1 MLIIFAASG
10 GNVSRSRNR
19 TGVRC
24 GEFASEFG
32 CLPVS
37 SCNSRRH
44 SSERSPHSRPSP
56 PKASAHSPALAREPT
71 ISQTVEVI
79 RASTKPPIYPHIF
92 AAKTVSNCAR
102 AQFAIGE
109 KGWGDDRCVK
119 RSSRSVEFPRGSQRV
134 LAVSSSRGASGSK
147 DCFNGN
153 GNWVAKARQWKSSAT
168 LQLEPTDNS

>member
-1 MLIIFAASG
+1 MYQDQETGQACDAAS
-10 GNVSRSRNR
+10 SLRNS
-19 TGVRC
+19 VAC
-24 GEFASEFG
+24 Q
-32 CLPVS
+32 CLLATAGDILA
-37 SCNSRRH
+37 NAARIHARH
-44 SSERSPHSRPSP
+44 HL
-56 PKASAHSPALAREPT
+56 KASAHSPALAREPT

-79 RASTKPPIYPHIF
+79 RASTKPIYPHIF

-147 DCFNGN
+147 DSHTCASAACVYGN
-153 GNWVAKARQWKSSAT
+153 GSRSLKQVVSCVDQARCSETSAG
-168 LQLEPTDNS
+168 S